1 MKVGPSERGG
11 KGGRAKKM
19 VVFFDTSNLFQSG
32 GSDCTHHITTHLL
45 GCSDLPTALE
55 DLYKDWRLKKLTIL
69 ISIFLLIKC
78 LIFNQIFSGILPL
91 HIFVEN
97 L

>member
-45 GCSDLPTALE
+45 GFSDLHTALK
-55 DLYKDWRLKKLTIL
+55 DLYSLE
-69 ISIFLLIKC
+69 SSLLLLYESKINFTG
-78 LIFNQIFSGILPL
+78 LLMIQ
-91 HIFVEN
+91 
-97 L
+97 